1 MEFVKITFPTAET
14 VYDAVAVAVEAIP
27 SAQVS
32 DETTAPFTEQMS
44 ALWSLG
50 KDLVTSA
57 STRPVHFRKVSLD
70 EWSSPAPS
78 NEEP

>member
-1 MEFVKITFPTAET
+1 MEFVNITFPTAET

-27 SAQVS
+27 SVQVS
-32 DETTAPFTEQMS
+32 DETTAPFTEQIS

-57 STRPVHFRKVSLD
+57 SSRSIHFRKVALE
-70 EWSSPAPS
+70 EWSSELPS